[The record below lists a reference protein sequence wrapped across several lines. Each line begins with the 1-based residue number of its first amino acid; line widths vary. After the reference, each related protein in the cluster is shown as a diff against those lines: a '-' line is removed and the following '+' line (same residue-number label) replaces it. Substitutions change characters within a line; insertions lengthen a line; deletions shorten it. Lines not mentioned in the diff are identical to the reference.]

1 MLRRLAA
8 RLLRPRR
15 HVAALVTAAAP
26 DEALLGAIAV
36 LRALGGR
43 ITRYDGKE
51 GSLEACL
58 VRWRGGGTIRVQ
70 ATARATGALLRVDS
84 DAPAWGATRRLLE
97 RELGSVRQPREE
109 RDR

>member
-8 RLLRPRR
+8 RLLAPRR
-15 HVAALVTAAAP
+15 HAAALVTPAAP
-26 DEALLGAIAV
+26 DEVLLRAVAV

-43 ITRYDGKE
+43 ITRYDGEE
-51 GSLEACL
+51 GSLEARL
-58 VRWRGGGTIRVQ
+58 ARWRGCGTIRVRT
-70 ATARATGALLRVDS
+70 TASAAGSLVRVES

-97 RELGSVRQPREE
+97 REFASVKE